1 MDDETNRMIELFIL
15 AGFME
20 VAGIDAKT
28 GEFLY
33 AFTPKMREANPELFY
48 ELQNAIS
55 NEMLS
60 LWAAGFLD
68 ITVDGDDAMVR
79 LTPKC
84 TDLDAIEELSEREQE
99 FLLFIIQKFEQD

>member
-20 VAGIDAKT
+20 VAGIDAES

-33 AFTPKMREANPELFY
+33 SFTPKMREVNPELFY

-55 NEMLS
+55 NEILS

-68 ITVDGDDAMVR
+68 IQVDGEDAMVR
-79 LTPKC
+79 LTQKC
-84 TDLDAIEELSEREQE
+84 TDIDEIEKLSEREQE
-99 FLLFIIQKFEQD
+99 FLLFIIQKFDQS